1 MIIIFGPPGAGKSIQ
16 GQMLAAR
23 MGWRWLSAGQLLRDQ
38 KDPELLSIMQTGE
51 LVPHERTNQIMDEAI
66 ARAEGIQ
73 VIIDGF
79 PRAVAQAEWLVNTHG
94 HAVHIAILLD
104 VPKEEVV
111 KRLSIRG
118 RSDDDPE
125 AIEQRFEIYEQE
137 MRPIIDYLKDHN
149 ISVETVDGVG
159 SVGEIHDR
167 IVSTLTE
174 YGLTS

>member
-38 KDPELLSIMQTGE
+38 RDPELLSIMQTGE
-51 LVPHERTNQIMDEAI
+51 LVPHEHTNRIMNEAI
-66 ARAEGIQ
+66 VRAEGIQ
-73 VIIDGF
+73 VILDGF

-94 HAVHIAILLD
+94 HAVHLALFLD

-125 AIEQRFEIYEQE
+125 AIEQRYEIYEQE
-137 MRPIIDYLKDHN
+137 TQPIIDYLKSHG
-149 ISVETVDGVG
+149 IPVEAVNGVG

-167 IVSTLTE
+167 IVTTLTE
-174 YGLTS
+174 YGLTT